1 LIFNALYFLS
11 TKASQHIFYVIF
23 VALLNFFAMTTQQY
37 ITVKELCEW
46 IRLSRSKVY
55 SLISTKEIPHIKVG
69 GKILFDKEKIQNWI
83 DSQSK

>member
-1 LIFNALYFLS
+1 
-11 TKASQHIFYVIF
+11 
-23 VALLNFFAMTTQQY
+23 MTTQY